1 MVQMASHP
9 QTLRIGK
16 SVQKQL
22 DQTRVLSK
30 AIIRAIT
37 FLEISRSEAARII
50 GFSEAS
56 LSRLISGTKTVD
68 PKTKEGEL
76 CLLFI
81 RLFRNLDT
89 LLGGDEAK
97 MKAWLRAKNAYLGQS
112 PLEAIQTVGGLVHV
126 VSYLDAM
133 RGKI

>member
-1 MVQMASHP
+1 MASQS

-30 AIIRAIT
+30 AVIRGIT
-37 FLEISRSEAARII
+37 LLEISRSEAARII

-56 LSRLISGTKTVD
+56 LSRLISGTKTLD

-76 CLLFI
+76 CLLFL

-89 LLGGDEAK
+89 FLGGNEVK
-97 MKAWLRAKNAYLGQS
+97 MKVWLRAENTYLGQS

>member
-1 MVQMASHP
+1 MASHP
-9 QTLRIGK
+9 QMLKIGK

-22 DQTRVLSK
+22 DPKRVLSK
-30 AIIRAIT
+30 AVIRGIT
-37 FLEISRSEAARII
+37 LLEISRSEAARII

-56 LSRLISGTKTVD
+56 LSRLNSGTKTVD

-81 RLFRNLDT
+81 RLFRSLDT
-89 LLGGDEAK
+89 FLGGDETK
-97 MKAWLRAKNAYLGQS
+97 MKVWLRAGNTYLGQS
-112 PLEAIQTVGGLVHV
+112 PLEAIQTVGGLVNV

-133 RGKI
+133 RRKI